1 MKNYSIILFDLD
13 GTLTDSS
20 QGIINAIVYALKKIG
35 VDDYDMSLLKK
46 FLGTPLHESFEKY
59 FGFDKKKSLQAVE
72 YYREYFS
79 TKGLFENEVYSG
91 VNDLLQNLKEN
102 EKTLIVATSKP
113 QPFTDR
119 IMQHFDLV
127 KYFDFIAGSNMDTTR
142 SKKAEVI
149 EYAITE
155 CNIKDKSKVVM
166 VGDRAEDMIG
176 AQTVGI
182 DSIGVEYG
190 YGTFDE
196 LKNAG
201 ATYVVKDVKSLK
213 EFLDDWNMFAFKRIR
228 FINRTDYKNIN

>member
-1 MKNYSIILFDLD
+1 M
-13 GTLTDSS
+13 TL
-20 QGIINAIVYALKKIG
+20 LR
-35 VDDYDMSLLKK
+35 K
-46 FLGTPLHESFEKY
+46 FLGPPLHESFEKF
-59 FGFDKKKSLQAVE
+59 FGFDKEKSLQAVK

-79 TKGLFENEVYSG
+79 TKGLLENEVYCG
-91 VNDLLQNLKEN
+91 ITDLLQNLKEN
-102 EKTLIVATSKP
+102 GKTLIVATSKP

-119 IMQHFDLV
+119 IMVHFDLE
-127 KYFDFIAGSNMDTTR
+127 KNFDFIAGSNMDTTR

-149 EYAITE
+149 EYALSE
-155 CNIKDKSKVVM
+155 CNIIDKSSVIM

-201 ATYVVKDVKSLK
+201 ATYVVKDIKSLK
-213 EFLDDWNMFAFKRIR
+213 EFLDD
-228 FINRTDYKNIN
+228 

>member
-20 QGIINAIVYALKKIG
+20 QGIINAIVYALKKMS
-35 VDDYDMSLLKK
+35 VNDYDMSLLKK
-46 FLGTPLHESFEKY
+46 FLGPPLHESFEK
-59 FGFDKKKSLQAVE
+59 FFHFDKKKSLQAVE

-79 TKGLFENEVYSG
+79 TKGLFENEVYCG
-91 VNDLLQNLKEN
+91 ITDLLKTLKEN
-102 EKTLIVATSKP
+102 GNALILATSKP

-155 CNIKDKSKVVM
+155 CNIKDKSSVVM

-201 ATYVVKDVKSLK
+201 ATYIAKTVEELKSL
-213 EFLDDWNMFAFKRIR
+213 LS
-228 FINRTDYKNIN
+228 

>member
-1 MKNYSIILFDLD
+1 MKSYSTILFDLD

-20 QGIINAIVYALKKIG
+20 QGIINSIIYALEKFDIN
-35 VDDYDMSLLKK
+35 DYDMSLLKK
-46 FLGTPLHESFEKY
+46 FLGPPLHESFEK
-59 FGFDKKKSLQAVE
+59 FMGFDKEKSLQAVNS
-72 YYREYFS
+72 YREYFS
-79 TKGLFENEVYSG
+79 SKGLLENEVYAG

-102 EKTLIVATSKP
+102 GKTLVVATSKP
-113 QPFTDR
+113 QPFTDK
-119 IMQHFDLV
+119 IMEHFDLA

-149 EYAITE
+149 EFALSE

-166 VGDRAEDMIG
+166 IGDRAEDMIG
-176 AQTVGI
+176 AQSVGI

-201 ATYVVKDVKSLK
+201 ATYIAKTVDELEDLLS
-213 EFLDDWNMFAFKRIR
+213 
-228 FINRTDYKNIN
+228 

>member
-1 MKNYSIILFDLD
+1 MKKYSTILFDLD

-20 QGIINAIVYALKKIG
+20 KGIINSIIYALKKYD
-35 VDDYDMSLLKK
+35 VNDYDMLLLKK
-46 FLGTPLHESFEKY
+46 FLGPPLHESFEKY
-59 FGFDKKKSLQAVE
+59 FGFDKEKSLQAVKL
-72 YYREYFS
+72 YREYFS
-79 TKGLFENEVYSG
+79 SKGLFENEIYGG
-91 VNDLLQNLKEN
+91 VSDLLQNLKEN
-102 EKTLIVATSKP
+102 GKALIVATSKP

-119 IMQHFDLV
+119 IMEHFDLA

-149 EYAITE
+149 EYALSE

-166 VGDRAEDMIG
+166 IGDRAEDVIG
-176 AQTVGI
+176 AQTVGV

-201 ATYVVKDVKSLK
+201 ATYIVKTVDELK
-213 EFLDDWNMFAFKRIR
+213 DLLS
-228 FINRTDYKNIN
+228 

>member
-1 MKNYSIILFDLD
+1 MKKYSTILFDLD

-20 QGIINAIVYALKKIG
+20 PGIINSIIYALKKYDIN
-35 VDDYDMSLLKK
+35 VYDMTLLRK
-46 FLGTPLHESFEKY
+46 FLGPPLHESFEKF
-59 FGFDKKKSLQAVE
+59 FGFDKEKSLQAVK

-79 TKGLFENEVYSG
+79 TEGLLENEVYCDIT
-91 VNDLLQNLKEN
+91 DLLQNLKEN
-102 EKTLIVATSKP
+102 GKTLIVATSKP

-119 IMQHFDLV
+119 IMEHFDLE
-127 KYFDFIAGSNMDTTR
+127 KFFDFIAGSNMDTTR

-149 EYAITE
+149 EYALSE
-155 CNIKDKSKVVM
+155 CNIIDKSSVIM
-166 VGDRAEDMIG
+166 VGDGAEDMIG

>member
-20 QGIINAIVYALKKIG
+20 QGIINAIVYALKKMG
-35 VDDYDMSLLKK
+35 VNDYDMSLLKK
-46 FLGTPLHESFEKY
+46 FLGPPLHESFEK
-59 FGFDKKKSLQAVE
+59 FFHFDKKESLQAVE

-79 TKGLFENEVYSG
+79 TKGLFENEVYCG
-91 VNDLLQNLKEN
+91 ITDLLKTLKEN
-102 EKTLIVATSKP
+102 GNTLILATSKP

-119 IMQHFDLV
+119 IMQHFNLV

-155 CNIKDKSKVVM
+155 CNIKDKSSVVM

-196 LKNAG
+196 LENAG
-201 ATYVVKDVKSLK
+201 ATYIAKTVEELKSL
-213 EFLDDWNMFAFKRIR
+213 LS
-228 FINRTDYKNIN
+228 

>member
-1 MKNYSIILFDLD
+1 MKSYSTILFDLD

-20 QGIINAIVYALKKIG
+20 QGIINSIIYALEKFDIN
-35 VDDYDMSLLKK
+35 DYDMSLLKK
-46 FLGTPLHESFEKY
+46 FLGPPLHESFEK
-59 FGFDKKKSLQAVE
+59 FMGFDKEKSLQAVKF
-72 YYREYFS
+72 YREYFS
-79 TKGLFENEVYSG
+79 SKGLLENEVYAG

-102 EKTLIVATSKP
+102 GKTLVVATSKP
-113 QPFTDR
+113 QPFTDK
-119 IMQHFDLV
+119 IMEHFDLA

-149 EYAITE
+149 EYALSE

-166 VGDRAEDMIG
+166 IGDRAEDMIG
-176 AQTVGI
+176 AQSVGI

-201 ATYVVKDVKSLK
+201 ATYIAKTVDELEDLLS
-213 EFLDDWNMFAFKRIR
+213 
-228 FINRTDYKNIN
+228 